1 MSEPLADT
9 GVNMNGVDE
18 EQQSPRKNGTLKVG
32 KTVVVKSP
40 IMSNDNGMGSLPD
53 DEGIGFG
60 TIFSGTIPVNNGK
73 SGNNNNGKDD
83 SSADTAT
90 VDNCSTNGRT
100 TRSILAELYN
110 CDPDDIPNYTAVPLR
125 PSVQDYAWGI
135 RGADSRVARYAKAN
149 GTIKEIDPDTPYAEL
164 WIGTHDK
171 SPSVLYV
178 ESTSDSKNDEPSKTV
193 SLEDAIGAPLPFLF
207 KILSAGKALSI
218 QAHPDKEVAARLHA
232 KDPAHYGDANHKPE
246 MAIALTPFEA
256 MCGFRRIEEI
266 AVLLKKHHEFASC
279 LTEEAKLAVFLAR
292 TEEEEKK
299 ALQVMF
305 HAFMSCDREVSERN
319 LQLLL
324 LRLQAE
330 QSYVHPHPHDE
341 PPWERK
347 CARAVL
353 RLSQQFPNDAGAMAP
368 FFLNYLLIAPGESFF
383 MAANEPHAY
392 VAGEIIECM
401 ACSDNVVRAGLTP
414 KFKDVDTLVE
424 MLTYTTGGPS
434 IDAGAPLY
442 GDDAR
447 VLRYTPPVPE
457 FEVLMLQCDPGDTI
471 TLKLKNI
478 PAVFVI
484 IEGTGT
490 LGNDVICRPGRC
502 YFHPADAKDLTFSV
516 PDTKRGP
523 LKVAIAHRNTHL
535 ELPTTFSRHTP
546 RPSYANSS
554 TASPYPQ
561 KSPRFMKDG
570 RININP
576 EYIMVPDWNN

>member
-1 MSEPLADT
+1 MAESSDQGAW
-9 GVNMNGVDE
+9 NSM
-18 EQQSPRKNGTLKVG
+18 EQLQLSPG
-32 KTVVVKSP
+32 KGGKLGKSVVVKSP
-40 IMSNDNGMGSLPD
+40 DALAIHD
-53 DEGIGFG
+53 DEVGFG
-60 TIFSGTIPVNNGK
+60 TMISGSLVNNN
-73 SGNNNNGKDD
+73 SKDD

-90 VDNCSTNGRT
+90 VDNCATHGRT
-100 TRSILAELYN
+100 TRSVLAELYN
-110 CDPDDIPNYTAVPLR
+110 CDPDDIPNYSAIPLR

-135 RGADSRVARYAKAN
+135 RGADSRVGRYAKAN
-149 GTIKEIDPDTPYAEL
+149 GTIKEVDPDTPYAEL
-164 WIGTHDK
+164 WIGTHHK
-171 SPSVLYV
+171 SPSSLYV
-178 ESTSDSKNDEPSKTV
+178 EPTFVDGAISTNIQPSKTV

-218 QAHPDKEVAARLHA
+218 QAHPDKEVAARLHE
-232 KDPAHYGDANHKPE
+232 KDPNNYGDANHKPE

-305 HAFMSCDREVSERN
+305 HAFMSCDRETSERN

-330 QSYVHPHPHDE
+330 QSIVHPHPHDE

-414 KFKDVDTLVE
+414 KFKDVDTLVS

-447 VLRYTPPVPE
+447 ILRYTPPVPE
-457 FEVLMLQCDPGDTI
+457 FEVLMIQCDPGDTV
-471 TLKLKNI
+471 TLKIKNV

-490 LGNDVICRPGRC
+490 LGKDVICRPGRC
-502 YFHPADAKDLTFSV
+502 YFHPADAKDLIFSV

-523 LKVAIAHRNTHL
+523 LKVALAHRNTHL

-546 RPSYANSS
+546 RPSYSNSS
-554 TASPYPQ
+554 AASPYPQ
-561 KSPRFMKDG
+561 KSPRIMKDG
-570 RININP
+570 RLNINP
-576 EYIMVPDWNN
+576 EYIMVPEWKN